1 VQTRLVN
8 RWHALRATFWF
19 VPTLFAAAAV
29 PLAFG
34 LLGLERELSA
44 AGVSLGFLYG
54 GDAEG
59 ARSVLVMLAGSMIG
73 TAGVVFSITI
83 VALSLTSSQY
93 GPRLLRNFLRDPGNQ
108 VVLGTFVATFL
119 YCLLVLRSIVTGEPV
134 PVLAMSVATALSV
147 ASLGVL
153 IYFFHHSATSIQAS
167 SIVAGVARDL
177 EHAIERFCAR
187 HGAREDADASEVPPL
202 ADDAAAVTAPRSGYL
217 QAVDHGGLVAVAR
230 DSGGCIEALHRA
242 GDFVIAGSPLAR
254 VAPAAR
260 FDERACARVRDAFLI
275 GAQATEEQ
283 DLEFSVR
290 QLVEV
295 ALRALSP
302 GINDPFTALTCI
314 DWLGV
319 ALARLGATGMPERV
333 LRDGE
338 RACVITDA
346 PTFAGV
352 ADTAFQ
358 QIRQSAGAH
367 VAVSI
372 RLLETCAA
380 VAPHLRRR
388 ADAETM
394 GAQADR
400 VLESALAASPIEP
413 DRAALA
419 ARHAQA
425 RRALA
430 AAPGAGG
437 GAGRDQG
444 AARS

>member
-1 VQTRLVN
+1 MKTRILN

-19 VPTLFAAAAV
+19 VPTLFAIATV

-34 LLGLERELSA
+34 LLTLEGELVA
-44 AGVSLGFLYG
+44 RGVPLEALYG
-54 GDAEG
+54 GGAEG
-59 ARSVLVMLAGSMIG
+59 ARGVLVMLAGSMIG

-108 VVLGTFVATFL
+108 IVLGTFVATFL
-119 YCLLVLRSIVTGEPV
+119 YCLLVLRSVVTGEPA
-134 PVLAMSVATALSV
+134 PALAISVAVALSV
-147 ASLGVL
+147 VSLGVL
-153 IYFFHHSATSIQAS
+153 IYFFHHVATSIQAS
-167 SIVAGVARDL
+167 SVVAGVARDL
-177 EHAIERFCAR
+177 ERAIDRFCAR
-187 HGAREDADASEVPPL
+187 HGSRPPAGESEVAPL
-202 ADDAAAVTAPRSGYL
+202 PDDAAAVTAPRSGYL
-217 QAVDHGGLVAVAR
+217 QAVDHDTLVSVAR
-230 DSGGCIEALHRA
+230 ECEGCIEVVHRA
-242 GDFVIAGSPLAR
+242 GDFVIADGALAR
-254 VAPAAR
+254 LAPAKS
-260 FDERACARVRDAFLI
+260 FDERACGRVQRAFLI
-275 GAQATEEQ
+275 GAEATEEQ

-319 ALARLGATGMPERV
+319 ALARLGAVGMPDRV
-333 LRDGE
+333 LRDE
-338 RACVITDA
+338 DRVRVITDA

-352 ADTAFQ
+352 ADAAFR
-358 QIRQSAGAH
+358 QIRQAAGAH

-380 VAPHLRRR
+380 VAPHLRTL
-388 ADAETM
+388 ADVETM

-400 VLESALAASPIEP
+400 VLASALAADPIGP

-419 ARHAQA
+419 ARHALA
-425 RRALA
+425 RRALS
-430 AAPGAGG
+430 
-437 GAGRDQG
+437 
-444 AARS
+444 AARSTGGRGGARAEATR